1 MAVILQEFNDF
12 ILQIWVEVLFVG
24 CCAIG
29 FAVLQLTSSG
39 KKFAKSSNKLRQQFK
54 IVHSHVDSGNAA
66 GTVIAWRAVSAQQ
79 AASCETLKLVAN
91 AYLDSEPSSL
101 VAELAEHL
109 SAHASKFYDS
119 KAALAV
125 LEVIAR
131 AGKHEIMEDFY
142 QTLTSRL
149 NIPTTTAMQEI
160 LLGGYATAGNEEKV
174 TQLVAHMREGQKKV
188 TVRGYSLMIK
198 GFLKNGMLNAAVTQ
212 IKAMRVQGL
221 NVPPF
226 AISEVFRI
234 ARDARRTA
242 EIFYSTHEEVSI
254 TADAAT
260 IILEDCLAMQDMA
273 LAKSVEKCMR
283 QAKVQ
288 MNFGA
293 YEALLKLYTSKGDT
307 CAFELFEAMQ
317 KQFSYISDGL
327 CVRLISGCAEPKF
340 IRFAEVV
347 VALLRSKSK
356 MTVVMYSAL
365 MKVYSYCGK
374 YDQACDLYDQLR
386 ADGLEPDSVM
396 YGCLMKFS
404 AECGRTDLTKELFA
418 KAPIGVDI
426 HHYMALIRAAG
437 QDKDVDKAFTILEKL
452 KSSGSQLDA
461 MVCNSVLD
469 VCSSAG
475 DMTRARRLVDDMRKD
490 GLLDKISYNTLLKGY
505 ASCGDSRR
513 AEQVMAEMKEVGLPP
528 NDVSYNCLINMAAS
542 SGDFNAAWKTIETME
557 RNGVP
562 VDHYTVATMMKAV
575 KRAQIS
581 RDAVGRVM
589 ALLDRHGIDVCCEEV
604 LLNTALEACIKHG
617 EHRRLEWIV
626 ARVESK
632 KAGMQLAT
640 HTYATLIRASAMLKR
655 VSRCRELWTEM
666 TEVRGL
672 EPNGVALGCMLD
684 ALVCSGGVVEGVSLL
699 RKWQNRV
706 PVNTVLYST
715 LIKGFA
721 NIRDNKGAEEI
732 WRELC
737 AKDLPL
743 NSMVYN
749 AIVDAHARVGAM
761 DKVTALV
768 GSMEAAGCAPDDITW
783 SMVAKGYCVTG
794 EVDRALEVFRSLPD
808 KQNDNRVVIYNT
820 ILDGCVRH
828 NRNDLADVMLQ
839 NMEKWHIAPSNFT
852 LGIVVKMW
860 GRRRNLDS
868 AFAALKTLPKK
879 YCFTAN
885 GPVKTC
891 LLFACLR
898 NDAVDLA
905 LDVFDD
911 IRASGHG
918 TDAKL
923 FTALINNCVR
933 VGKCDRAAA
942 LVEDAYGLASKASRA
957 IPSREELDPVCLEQL
972 VKSLSKQGLMQKV
985 GAPLLKKMRAAKVP
999 VSTRAMTMVF
1009 GDQQL
1014 A

>member
-1 MAVILQEFNDF
+1 MAVILQEFHDF
-12 ILQIWVEVLFVG
+12 FSQIWVEVLFVV

-29 FAVLQLTSSG
+29 FAFLQLTASS
-39 KKFAKSSNKLRQQFK
+39 KKFAKSANKLRHQFK
-54 IVHSHVDSGNAA
+54 IVHAQVDAGNVA
-66 GTVIAWRAVSAQQ
+66 GTVTAWRAVSAQQ

-91 AYLDSEPSSL
+91 AYLESEPSSL
-101 VAELAEHL
+101 VAELGEHL

-131 AGKHEIMEDFY
+131 AGKHEIMDDFCH
-142 QTLTSRL
+142 TITSHL
-149 NIPTTTAMQEI
+149 HIPLSFALQEI
-160 LLGGYATAGNEEKV
+160 LLGGYASAGQQEKV
-174 TQLVAHMREGQKKV
+174 TKLVEQLRTDQTQV

-198 GFLKNGMLNAAVTQ
+198 GFLKNGMLDAAVTQ
-212 IKAMRVQGL
+212 IKAMLGQGL

-226 AISEVFRI
+226 AISEVFRV
-234 ARDARRTA
+234 ARDDRRTA
-242 EIFYSTHEEVSI
+242 DIFYSTCEEMSI

-260 IILEDCLAMQDMA
+260 IILEDCLAVQDMA
-273 LAKSVEKCMR
+273 LAKTVEKCVR
-283 QAKVQ
+283 QAKVH

-293 YEALLKLYTSKGDT
+293 YEALLKLYTSAGDL
-307 CAFELFEAMQ
+307 CAFEVFEAMQ

-340 IRFAEVV
+340 VRFAEVV
-347 VALLRSKSK
+347 VAFVRSRSK
-356 MTVVMYSAL
+356 MTIVMYSAL
-365 MKVYSYCGK
+365 MKVYSYCGL
-374 YDQACDLYDQLR
+374 YNQACDLYDQLR

-404 AECGRTDLTKELFA
+404 AECGRTDLTKDLFA
-418 KAPIGVDI
+418 KAPVGVEI
-426 HHYMALIRAAG
+426 HHYMALIRAAC
-437 QDKDVDKAFTILEKL
+437 QDKDVETAFVILDKL
-452 KSSGSQLDA
+452 KASGSQLDT

-475 DMTRARRLVDDMRKD
+475 DMTRARSLVDDMRKQ
-490 GLLDKISYNTLLKGY
+490 GLLDQISYNTLLKGY
-505 ASCGDSRR
+505 AFCGDSRR
-513 AEQVMAEMKEVGLPP
+513 AEQVMAEMTEVGLPP

-542 SGDFNAAWKTIETME
+542 SGDFNTAWKTIETME
-557 RNGVP
+557 CNGVP
-562 VDHYTVATMMKAV
+562 IDHYTVATMMKAV
-575 KRAQIS
+575 KRTQMS
-581 RDAVGRVM
+581 RDALGKVM
-589 ALLDRHGIDVCCEEV
+589 ALLDRRGIDVCKEEV

-626 ARVESK
+626 ARVESQN
-632 KAGMQLAT
+632 AGMQLAT

-666 TEVRGL
+666 TEVRRL

-721 NIRDNKGAEEI
+721 NIRDNQGAEEI
-732 WRELC
+732 WCELC

-768 GSMEAAGCAPDDITW
+768 GSMEATGCAPDDITW
-783 SMVAKGYCVTG
+783 SMVAKGYCMTG
-794 EVDRALEVFRSLPD
+794 ELDKALEVFRSLPD
-808 KQNDNRVVIYNT
+808 KQNANRVVIYNT
-820 ILDGCVRH
+820 ILDGCVCH
-828 NRNDLADVMLQ
+828 SRNDVADLLLQ
-839 NMEKWHIAPSNFT
+839 NMEKWNIVPSNFT

-868 AFAALKTLPKK
+868 AFAALKTLPTKHG
-879 YCFTAN
+879 FTAN

-911 IRASGHG
+911 IRASGHA

-923 FTALINNCVR
+923 FTALINNCAR
-933 VGKCDRAAA
+933 VGKCDRAVA
-942 LVEDAYGLASKASRA
+942 LVEDAYGLAGKASRA
-957 IPSREELDPVCLEQL
+957 IASREELEPTCLEQL

-985 GAPLLKKMRAAKVP
+985 AAPLLKKMRAAKVP
-999 VSTRAMTMVF
+999 VSTRVMTMVF
-1009 GDQQL
+1009 
-1014 A
+1014 

>member
-12 ILQIWVEVLFVG
+12 FLQIWVEVLFVC

-29 FAVLQLTSSG
+29 FALQQLTSSS
-39 KKFAKSSNKLRQQFK
+39 KNFTKSTTKLRQQFK
-54 IVHSHVDSGNAA
+54 IVHSQVDSGNAA
-66 GTVIAWRAVSAQQ
+66 GTVTAWRAVSAQQ
-79 AASCETLKLVAN
+79 AASCETLKSVAN

-101 VAELAEHL
+101 VAELVEHL
-109 SAHASKFYDS
+109 SAHASKFHDS

-131 AGKHEIMEDFY
+131 AGKHEMMDDFH

-149 NIPTTTAMQEI
+149 HIPTTTAMHEI
-160 LLGGYATAGNEEKV
+160 LLGGYATAGNQEKV
-174 TQLVAHMREGQKKV
+174 TKLVAHLRDDQNKV
-188 TVRGYSLMIK
+188 SVRGYSLMIK
-198 GFLKNGMLNAAVTQ
+198 GFLKNEMLDAAVTQ
-212 IKAMRVQGL
+212 IKAMIGQGL

-242 EIFYSTHEEVSI
+242 DIFYSTHEDVSI

-260 IILEDCLAMQDMA
+260 IILEDCLALQDVA

-283 QAKVQ
+283 QAKAQ

-293 YEALLKLYTSKGDT
+293 YEALLKLYTSTGDM
-307 CAFELFEAMQ
+307 CALELFEAMK

-347 VALLRSKSK
+347 VAFVRSRSK

-365 MKVYSYCGK
+365 MKVYSYCGL
-374 YDQACDLYDQLR
+374 YSQACDLYDQLR

-404 AECGRTDLTKELFA
+404 AECGRTDLTKELFT
-418 KAPIGVDI
+418 KAPVGVEI

-475 DMTRARRLVDDMRKD
+475 DMTRARGLVDDMRKD
-490 GLLDKISYNTLLKGY
+490 GLLDQISYNTLLKGY

-513 AEQVMAEMKEVGLPP
+513 AEQVMAEMTEVGLPP
-528 NDVSYNCLINMAAS
+528 NDVSYNSLINMAAS
-542 SGDFNAAWKTIETME
+542 TGDFNTAWKTIETME
-557 RNGVP
+557 RNGVSI
-562 VDHYTVATMMKAV
+562 DHYTVATMMKAL
-575 KRAQIS
+575 KRARGQEF
-581 RDAVGRVM
+581 REHGGRVM
-589 ALLDRHGIDVCCEEV
+589 ALLDRKGIDVCREEV

-617 EHRRLEWIV
+617 EHRRLGWIV

-640 HTYATLIRASAMLKR
+640 HTYATLIRASAMLNR

-684 ALVCSGGVVEGVSLL
+684 ALVCSGGVVEGVALL

-783 SMVAKGYCVTG
+783 SMVAKGYCMTG

-808 KQNDNRVVIYNT
+808 KQSDNRVVIYNT
-820 ILDGCVRH
+820 ILDGCVCH
-828 NRNDLADVMLQ
+828 NRNDLADLLLQ
-839 NMEKWHIAPSNFT
+839 NMEKWNIVPSNFT

-860 GRRRNLDS
+860 GRRRNLNF
-868 AFAALKTLPKK
+868 AFAALKSLPKK
-879 YCFTAN
+879 YGFTAN

-923 FTALINNCVR
+923 FTALINNCAR

-957 IPSREELDPVCLEQL
+957 IPSREELDPACLEQL

-985 GAPLLKKMRAAKVP
+985 GAPLLQKMRAAKVP
-999 VSTRAMTMVF
+999 VSTRVMTMVF
-1009 GDQQL
+1009 
-1014 A
+1014 